1 MHIKRKTIMS
11 AKKKY
16 IYPNRLKIQ
25 GYVHNDMIQM
35 WEEIQRRLPG
45 FNNSQIMRCAL
56 VSLYNTRVASP
67 DYIPNTAVKID
78 LTPKKINYSGRADR
92 SIKHYAKIA
101 DK

>member
-1 MHIKRKTIMS
+1 LHIKRKTIMP

-16 IYPNRLKIQ
+16 IYPNRQRIS
-25 GYVHNDMIQM
+25 GYVYDKHKEM

-45 FNNSQIMRCAL
+45 FTNTQILKCAL
-56 VSLYNTRVASP
+56 ISLYNTRVASP
-67 DYIPNTAVKID
+67 DYVPNTAVKID